1 MKGHKKA
8 FALILALF
16 LWAGVLH
23 SILAVDIDKHYRLTE
38 VKKRISTCEPRVEY
52 LFELDP
58 DYYLLKIT
66 HTAQADKGKDV
77 VLNGRTILPFNT
89 RARRIKTEETS
100 YYRISP
106 SQIQRSNSLEIG
118 LVSGLSQEVKIVIR
132 NYRHSFAG
140 DNIVVFFRSEGAPAF
155 QFGPLRSVAAFGSA
169 CVLLG
174 AAISLL
180 ERRHRKTAVHI
191 IFILN
196 ILLSLIAANNCL
208 PVSPYTLLFDSS
220 YVVFVLV
227 LVGSIIAVIRAWPF
241 AARFTVTNVVPWI
254 THKKAQSVLRKALQ
268 YTAPQKTARVLVFAL
283 AALAT
288 PLLLVHA
295 MWTHPGCYPVEIFDE
310 STHTFIEVPLVQ
322 EALRDGHILKMN
334 FFNNFGTPLLGDAV
348 ANPFA
353 LHAWTYFFFKPHIAM
368 VINKIILWILTF
380 LALFLFYRRRS
391 LSFYSSIL
399 TALLTVSGP
408 AFYWFFQHHPHQGV
422 LLYFSCILLLI
433 DLTYSKPK
441 VINYLLLH
449 VSFIVFLL
457 SSGIMGVFLGLPFA
471 FAYTLM
477 LGKFDLRTTARLFVL
492 PLASGLI
499 LVHPHILYFLKISGL
514 TWRSGFSLADAIPHY
529 SFIDLLKGCAFLTD
543 KHLFHTDWS
552 INYSLV
558 VLTFALLGFLTYRK
572 ALNKAGLVPS
582 LILGLA
588 PFLLITIMLRYR
600 SIQSALPIVKSI
612 DVTRVL
618 WFADIFFMIP
628 LGLMFDSLA
637 QKRLSFVSARRL
649 LYVAA
654 PLLLAAC
661 YVVKSGHNPVE
672 LGAYVL
678 SPVFLLLAYCLL
690 VKYRP
695 AQESAWRAFSILLF
709 VSVLFPRYDAYETI
723 STFQSHSEETM
734 SYAPVEFA
742 ERMEPYYRLATHE
755 LPQHLDPSS
764 SSDQKAA
771 KYKILGS
778 DGRSVIVHG
787 KFRTFLQENDLISS
801 GEGWMAQLYY
811 FKPNSPEELALF
823 GIRYFVSESKDSSAM
838 EKLGWRPVLI
848 AEQMGRYYRETS
860 TARADRNQ
868 AESEAL
874 ALFENPFEPS
884 PFYYMHEDQPRFI
897 HNYRFSC
904 DKVEI
909 DVPSTG
915 DDNLEVVATFIAW
928 PGWKAELDGKPVD
941 ILHKEDQFI
950 RVDCADGGRLVLEF
964 SPYSDLYIFTSSML
978 SVVFILV
985 CSFLMGS
992 KRNAPGTT
1000 GPVQIENAVD
1010 YLPRARLSRR
1020 TAGSGWWNQRFYELP
1035 LLVRQIAWISCS
1047 FHILLYRLK
1056 TNKITTSHTRS
1067 KIRNLCSARPLL
1079 SVLIFSGLAGFC
1091 LGVVNSTWQASVETG
1106 QVLAG
1111 IVRYPADNP
1120 YYIYH
1125 LKAFSLVNQISALLL
1140 WFCRCERGLSILTSG
1155 LLGMVSFWAV
1165 GATILAISRSVAI
1178 SVIGVIFIYF
1188 SNHLGDG
1195 AMYPIALLG
1204 YDHTYGILGLS
1215 LVVLTMALVGNGAY
1229 RSALFCMGLAPCI
1242 HLPWAIWLIFIVL
1255 LACLFDL
1262 DFAREISR
1270 KHYPYLMAGLFISA
1284 LSLGFQFC
1292 FMQDLPPLAPQI
1304 KKQYLD
1310 AFVKYWCSHRRK
1322 LFSELFRNEIH
1333 STWLAVTCCS
1343 LSVVLCYICPRLL
1356 ARNGPLRLMLRMI
1369 LISGVGALAVGI
1381 ITEIPPA
1388 RVPAWLSVLMVGRYI
1403 NLNNLVLAA
1412 MIIGVFASNRMRAY
1426 ATNYNL
1432 FALFLIA
1439 ALFNRHVEVRV
1450 LALIVPLIWF
1460 AYVSYSDVSPPQRTL
1475 RMSQRT
1481 HRISYKVLFSL
1492 GLLLFLAV
1500 FVPHDK
1506 YREEFLSYGT
1516 ASRNLFT
1523 DDKNREFYEEVSAR
1537 DGLLIIPQGFRL
1549 IPAKTRRPILID
1561 AENANFILYALESA
1575 PQVNDILRGVY
1586 GVDLFKP
1593 PHDRNVQVPG
1603 RFYKELWERRT
1614 IEEWREIREKF
1625 GATDVLAK
1633 ADWKLSL
1640 PVAVGNETMTLYEIS
1655 GKQE

>member
-1 MKGHKKA
+1 MKGRKKA

-16 LWAGVLH
+16 LWAVVLH

-66 HTAQADKGKDV
+66 RTAQADKGKDV
-77 VLNGRTILPFNT
+77 VLNGSTILPFNT

-140 DNIVVFFRSEGAPAF
+140 DNIVVFFKSEGAPAF

-196 ILLSLIAANNCL
+196 ILLSFIAANNCL
-208 PVSPYTLLFDSS
+208 PSPYTLLFDSS

-227 LVGSIIAVIRAWPF
+227 LVGSIIAVIRIWPL
-241 AARFTVTNVVPWI
+241 AARFLAANVVPWI
-254 THKKAQSVLRKALQ
+254 TYKKAQTVLGKALQ
-268 YTAPQKTARVLVFAL
+268 YTAPQKTARVLVFVL

-310 STHTFIEVPLVQ
+310 SSHTFIEVPLVQ

-399 TALLTVSGP
+399 TALLTASGP

-449 VSFIVFLL
+449 VSFAVFLL

-492 PLASGLI
+492 PLATGLI
-499 LVHPHILYFLKISGL
+499 LVHPHILYFLKVSGL
-514 TWRSGFSLADAIPHY
+514 TWRSEFSLADVTPHY
-529 SFIDLLKGCAFLTD
+529 SSVDLLKGCAFHTD
-543 KHLFHTDWS
+543 IHLYHTDWS

-572 ALNKAGLVPS
+572 TLNKAGLVPS

-600 SIQSALPIVKSI
+600 SIPSALPIVRSI
-612 DVTRVL
+612 DTTRVL

-654 PLLLAAC
+654 PILLAAC

-678 SPVFLLLAYCLL
+678 SPVFLLIAYCLL

-695 AQESAWRAFSILLF
+695 GQESAWRAFSILLF

-723 STFQSHSEETM
+723 STCQSHSEETM

-771 KYKILGS
+771 KYRIFGS
-778 DGRSVIVHG
+778 GGRSIIMHG
-787 KFRTFLQENDLISS
+787 KFRTFLEENDLISS
-801 GEGWMAQLYY
+801 GEGWRAQLYY
-811 FKPNSPEELALF
+811 FKPDSPEELALF
-823 GIRYFVSESKDSSAM
+823 GIRYFVLESKDSSAM

-848 AEQMGRYYRETS
+848 AEQMGRYYMGTS
-860 TARADRNQ
+860 AARAGRNQ
-868 AESEAL
+868 SEPEAL

-950 RVDCADGGRLVLEF
+950 RVDCGDGGRLVLEF
-964 SPYSDLYIFTSSML
+964 SPYSDSYIFTSSML

-985 CSFLMGS
+985 CSFLMGG
-992 KRNAPGTT
+992 KRDARFTT
-1000 GPVQIENAVD
+1000 
-1010 YLPRARLSRR
+1010 
-1020 TAGSGWWNQRFYELP
+1020 
-1035 LLVRQIAWISCS
+1035 
-1047 FHILLYRLK
+1047 K
-1056 TNKITTSHTRS
+1056 
-1067 KIRNLCSARPLL
+1067 
-1079 SVLIFSGLAGFC
+1079 
-1091 LGVVNSTWQASVETG
+1091 
-1106 QVLAG
+1106 
-1111 IVRYPADNP
+1111 
-1120 YYIYH
+1120 
-1125 LKAFSLVNQISALLL
+1125 
-1140 WFCRCERGLSILTSG
+1140 
-1155 LLGMVSFWAV
+1155 
-1165 GATILAISRSVAI
+1165 
-1178 SVIGVIFIYF
+1178 
-1188 SNHLGDG
+1188 
-1195 AMYPIALLG
+1195 
-1204 YDHTYGILGLS
+1204 
-1215 LVVLTMALVGNGAY
+1215 
-1229 RSALFCMGLAPCI
+1229 
-1242 HLPWAIWLIFIVL
+1242 
-1255 LACLFDL
+1255 
-1262 DFAREISR
+1262 
-1270 KHYPYLMAGLFISA
+1270 
-1284 LSLGFQFC
+1284 
-1292 FMQDLPPLAPQI
+1292 
-1304 KKQYLD
+1304 
-1310 AFVKYWCSHRRK
+1310 
-1322 LFSELFRNEIH
+1322 
-1333 STWLAVTCCS
+1333 
-1343 LSVVLCYICPRLL
+1343 
-1356 ARNGPLRLMLRMI
+1356 
-1369 LISGVGALAVGI
+1369 
-1381 ITEIPPA
+1381 
-1388 RVPAWLSVLMVGRYI
+1388 
-1403 NLNNLVLAA
+1403 
-1412 MIIGVFASNRMRAY
+1412 
-1426 ATNYNL
+1426 
-1432 FALFLIA
+1432 
-1439 ALFNRHVEVRV
+1439 
-1450 LALIVPLIWF
+1450 
-1460 AYVSYSDVSPPQRTL
+1460 
-1475 RMSQRT
+1475 
-1481 HRISYKVLFSL
+1481 
-1492 GLLLFLAV
+1492 
-1500 FVPHDK
+1500 
-1506 YREEFLSYGT
+1506 
-1516 ASRNLFT
+1516 
-1523 DDKNREFYEEVSAR
+1523 
-1537 DGLLIIPQGFRL
+1537 
-1549 IPAKTRRPILID
+1549 
-1561 AENANFILYALESA
+1561 
-1575 PQVNDILRGVY
+1575 
-1586 GVDLFKP
+1586 
-1593 PHDRNVQVPG
+1593 
-1603 RFYKELWERRT
+1603 
-1614 IEEWREIREKF
+1614 
-1625 GATDVLAK
+1625 
-1633 ADWKLSL
+1633 
-1640 PVAVGNETMTLYEIS
+1640 
-1655 GKQE
+1655 